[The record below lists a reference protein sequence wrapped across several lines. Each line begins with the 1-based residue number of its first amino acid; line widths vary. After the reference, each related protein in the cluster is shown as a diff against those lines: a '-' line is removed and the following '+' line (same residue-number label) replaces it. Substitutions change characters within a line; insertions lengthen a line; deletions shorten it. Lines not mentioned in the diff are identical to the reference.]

1 MERMKSSVEI
11 RLVVA
16 PVCTAVIVL
25 MGRDAPSQGKN
36 HLLAEVRGMAE
47 PAAPRIVPLHS

>member
-1 MERMKSSVEI
+1 MERMKSFVEI